1 MHALR
6 NKESGTAMGLRMLS
20 ICPVLKINS
29 SHQILTKNAM
39 AGWYFLGD
47 NVKAECEDWG
57 FDFACCAHR
66 KKLGETPEMLLLSE
80 GCDQMRSIQWMM
92 NSGFKFGN
100 IRA

>member
-1 MHALR
+1 MPKRQLSWIKQRMPRQHWQLR
-6 NKESGTAMGLRMLS
+6 TL
-20 ICPVLKINS
+20 
-29 SHQILTKNAM
+29 H
-39 AGWYFLGD
+39 

-57 FDFACCAHR
+57 FDFACSAHQKR
-66 KKLGETPEMLLLSE
+66 LGETPEMLLLSE